1 MLDNSVRVRLLI
13 YNAFIRLPLENVMCY
28 LQGDITMKLINLCS
42 NNKNLSVFFLIFPQK
57 P

>member
-28 LQGDITMKLINLCS
+28 LQGDITM
-42 NNKNLSVFFLIFPQK
+42 
-57 P
+57 